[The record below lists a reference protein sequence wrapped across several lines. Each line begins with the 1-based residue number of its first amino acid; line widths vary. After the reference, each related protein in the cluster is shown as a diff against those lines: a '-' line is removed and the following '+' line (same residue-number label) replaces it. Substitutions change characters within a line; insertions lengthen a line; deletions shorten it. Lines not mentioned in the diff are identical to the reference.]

1 MSYKNSIDLLP
12 KELIEQIQEYV
23 DGKVIYIPKKQENK
37 KHWGENTDTKRLLA
51 IRNWQIHTDFENG
64 ITIQQLAKKYF
75 LAEKSIQKILKE
87 KKK

>member
-51 IRNWQIHTDFENG
+51 IRNWQIYTDFENG
-64 ITIQQLAKKYF
+64 ITIPQLAKKYF

-87 KKK
+87 KKR

>member
-1 MSYKNSIDLLP
+1 MSYKNSTDLLP

-51 IRNWQIHTDFENG
+51 KRNWQIYADFENG
-64 ITIQQLAKKYF
+64 ITIPQLAKKYF

-87 KKK
+87 KQR